1 MKKKPQSEYCLI
13 RVFSDF
19 NNLDYDEDERWA
31 SPLPSVFHVKRNIK
45 CQRSQTTLQDMLSE
59 VQMYCYNRSV
69 ISNTMNTDEYYLQN
83 VAFIVSYQDP
93 IVICYSIIERGNK
106 T

>member
-69 ISNTMNTDEYYLQN
+69 ISNTMNTDEYPICKILLSLYHIRILLLY
-83 VAFIVSYQDP
+83 AIV
-93 IVICYSIIERGNK
+93 
-106 T
+106 